1 MKKEEPGMTSGS
13 IMQSEEASD
22 GLPVPSHLYLLER
35 PYPSAFRARFWFAIG
50 SRDYQDVF
58 SLQKATFFLS
68 SFSPHVLFSLFWTA
82 RRHREGFK
90 AFFSF
95 HFSELVVRPQ
105 LASGS
110 MGMLFVLLRAVRERD
125 AFPQVERW
133 SLKHDA
139 CCSKQRR
146 NTKKLIYIF
155 FVHAFSTFD
164 VPFDEKSR
172 AGSFF
177 SKASEK

>member
-82 RRHREGFK
+82 RRHREGFQGV
-90 AFFSF
+90 FF
-95 HFSELVVRPQ
+95 VP
-105 LASGS
+105 
-110 MGMLFVLLRAVRERD
+110 LFR
-125 AFPQVERW
+125 
-133 SLKHDA
+133 A
-139 CCSKQRR
+139 CCQTPISIREHGYAFCFVASSKREMR
-146 NTKKLIYIF
+146 FRKLKGG
-155 FVHAFSTFD
+155 
-164 VPFDEKSR
+164 P
-172 AGSFF
+172 
-177 SKASEK
+177 